1 MMHSRHLSAAGR
13 LLAAGLTLSALL
25 SVSACGPAEAE
36 GRPGEAL
43 EAGPVQRFALVIEDT
58 SPSHALLASGAFAT
72 PVGMEQRGPIS
83 PGSSYAV
90 LARADPGDR
99 LSFATS
105 FVQGNDL
112 FLASFPDGIAL
123 HDEAGAPR
131 DADVTG
137 EVRLWDAGTEQN
149 EAPGAGAHQAPRQA
163 GPDDG
168 APDRD
173 GRVREVGGDGFV
185 YPAVAEMLRVHV
197 SPAAPGWVLITIE
210 NVAEAGSIIRPDGEA
225 RNLLLSPGAWAVHGA
240 GVRPLFAAGAPASPE
255 LEALAEQG
263 EPGALAGALAVATG
277 ERLGRSPGAWA
288 VHRGGSPM
296 VPDENT
302 YAPVVRLA
310 ASGDAGPLGQAV
322 HGAPGVQAS
331 GLLSAGSD
339 DRQATIIEAR
349 PGDRLSLLSRYGAT
363 GLLLATGP
371 AGTPLFDPMGVP
383 IEAELTANLR
393 LYLPVDGAPDLLR
406 PIDPE
411 QSSPPLASSLRV
423 SLRPVR

>member
-1 MMHSRHLSAAGR
+1 
-13 LLAAGLTLSALL
+13 
-25 SVSACGPAEAE
+25 
-36 GRPGEAL
+36 
-43 EAGPVQRFALVIEDT
+43 
-58 SPSHALLASGAFAT
+58 
-72 PVGMEQRGPIS
+72 
-83 PGSSYAV
+83 
-90 LARADPGDR
+90 
-99 LSFATS
+99 
-105 FVQGNDL
+105 
-112 FLASFPDGIAL
+112 
-123 HDEAGAPR
+123 
-131 DADVTG
+131 
-137 EVRLWDAGTEQN
+137 
-149 EAPGAGAHQAPRQA
+149 
-163 GPDDG
+163 
-168 APDRD
+168 
-173 GRVREVGGDGFV
+173 
-185 YPAVAEMLRVHV
+185 
-197 SPAAPGWVLITIE
+197 
-210 NVAEAGSIIRPDGEA
+210 
-225 RNLLLSPGAWAVHGA
+225 
-240 GVRPLFAAGAPASPE
+240 
-255 LEALAEQG
+255 
-263 EPGALAGALAVATG
+263 
-277 ERLGRSPGAWA
+277 
-288 VHRGGSPM
+288 M